1 MSIRSIKNTLLLGLS
16 TAALTLPTMALAQND
31 ASDQQSSDKLII
43 VTASKRETTLQE
55 TPIAVSV
62 TSAEQIEQS
71 VVRDLFDIQ
80 TLVPSLRVGQRQ
92 DSGSANFIIRGFG
105 NGGINNGIEPSVGVF
120 IDGVYRSRSAAAI
133 SDLPNVERIEVL
145 RGPQSTLFGKNA
157 SSGIISVVTKPPQFE
172 LGGSTEISY
181 GNLDALILKAD
192 ITGPLSETVAASL
205 SGSFNRRDGY
215 VEDINLGFKNNERNR
230 WAIRGQLLFEPT
242 EDLSF
247 RMIADYDRIDEICC
261 SVVNIVDGPTGNVAR
276 ALGATII
283 SNDRFGTTNA
293 LNFAPINEIDNFGVS
308 LHGDLDLDGVTLS
321 AIAAYRGVRSF
332 SDGDTDFTNLDSIR
346 TSADQDNLNT
356 YTVELRAASDFDG
369 PINFLVGGF
378 LFKEDIVLEGNFE
391 YGPGFAQFANAVSG
405 GQYSAL
411 EPTLRALIPTIPAGT
426 FGDVGQGRMTN
437 FDYNNSAIS
446 LFGQLDLEIV
456 EGLTFTVGAN
466 FTHDEK
472 DVVQDNVS
480 TDVFSGI
487 DLVQAGV
494 AAGVPAALA
503 ANPAIN
509 PFLALRPL
517 QFTPPFLNFPNA
529 VEDGKTKDN
538 DLSYTFRLAYD
549 VTDNVSSY
557 VTYATGF
564 KASSFN
570 LSADSRPFA
579 ADFIPGSDFQ
589 APAPGA
595 SPIRDAGLAVNN
607 LTTGTRFAG
616 PEEAVLYEIGIKG
629 QWQGVAVNLAI
640 FDQTLNGFQDNVFT
654 GTGFVLGN
662 AEKQSVRGFEVDG
675 SFSPVDGLTFT
686 AALTYLD
693 SKYDS
698 FTGGSA
704 FDPGT
709 LLIVPTDLSG
719 QRPAGI
725 PEWSGSIGGTY
736 SHLFDSGNK
745 LTLHADY
752 FFESETQLAEG
763 LPEFTRSVNELNA
776 SATFELANG
785 LAFTIWGRNLTK
797 DIYNQGIFPTTAQS
811 GSLSGFRNFPRT
823 YGASVKFRF

>member
-1 MSIRSIKNTLLLGLS
+1 MSIRSIKSTLLLGLS
-16 TAALTLPTMALAQND
+16 TAALTVPTVALAQND
-31 ASDQQSSDKLII
+31 ASDEQSSDKLII

-80 TLVPSLRVGQRQ
+80 TLVPSLRVGQSQ
-92 DSGSANFIIRGFG
+92 DSASTSFSIRGFG
-105 NGGINNGIEPSVGVF
+105 NGGNNLGIEPSVGIF

-133 SDLPNVERIEVL
+133 SDLPNVQRIEVL

-157 SSGIISVVTKPPQFE
+157 SSGIISVVTQEPQFE
-172 LGGSTEISY
+172 FGGSAEISY
-181 GNLDALILKAD
+181 GNFNAFIAKANV
-192 ITGPLSETVAASL
+192 TGPLGETVAASL
-205 SGSFNRRDGY
+205 SGSINQRDGY
-215 VEDINLGFKNNERNR
+215 AEDVNLGFEINERDR

-242 EDLSF
+242 EDLSI
-247 RMIADYDRIDEICC
+247 RLIADYDRIDEVCC
-261 SVVNIVDGPTGNVAR
+261 SSVNIVDGPTGNIVR
-276 ALGATII
+276 ALGATIV
-283 SNDRFGTTNA
+283 SNDRFGTTSSS
-293 LNFAPINEIDNFGVS
+293 NFKPVNEIDNFGVS
-308 LHGDLDLDGVTLS
+308 LHGDLDLGGVTLS
-321 AIAAYRGVRSF
+321 AIASYRGVRSF
-332 SDGDTDFTNLDSIR
+332 SDGDSDYTNLDSIR
-346 TSADQDNLNT
+346 TSANQDDLDT

-369 PINFLVGGF
+369 PVNFLAGAF
-378 LFKEDIVLEGNFE
+378 LFKEDIALTGNFE

-411 EPTLRALIPTIPAGT
+411 EPTLRALIPSIPAGE
-426 FGDVGQGRMTN
+426 FGGVGQGRVTD

-446 LFGQLDLEIV
+446 IFGQVDWEIV
-456 EGLTFTVGAN
+456 EGLTFTVGGN

-472 DVVQDNVS
+472 DVVQNNVS

-503 ANPAIN
+503 TNPTFN
-509 PFLALRPL
+509 PFLGLRAL
-517 QFTPPFLNFPNA
+517 QFTPPFLNFPNS
-529 VEDGKTKDN
+529 VEDGQTEDS

-579 ADFIPGSDFQ
+579 ADFIPGSEFQ
-589 APAPGA
+589 VPAPAP

-629 QWQGVAVNLAI
+629 QWSNGAINVAL

-675 SFSPVDGLTFT
+675 SFTPVDGLTFT

-693 SKYDS
+693 AEYDS

-704 FDPGT
+704 FDPAT
-709 LLIVPTDLSG
+709 LTIVPADLSG

-736 SHLFDSGNK
+736 SHSFDSGNK
-745 LTLHADY
+745 LTLHADF

-763 LPEFTRSVNELNA
+763 LPQFTRSVNELNA
-776 SATFELANG
+776 SATFGLSNG
-785 LAFTIWGRNLTK
+785 LDFTIWGRNLTK
-797 DIYNQGIFPTTAQS
+797 DIYNTGIFPTTAQA